1 MFSLGTEW
9 WQIMVRASVVYI
21 VVVLALRLTGRRT
34 LGQRNAIDLVLI
46 LIVANAVQNAMIGS
60 DTSLIGGLIAAA
72 TLFALDTVL
81 DRIFGRSD
89 RLSRFFSGGPVV
101 LVNRGMMIDSNLRK
115 EHISLDELEEALREH
130 GIDDIG
136 QVKLGILEMDG
147 SLSIVPSG
155 STSYHSRTR
164 IKGHRGPVGEP

>member
-9 WQIMVRASVVYI
+9 WQIIVRASVVYI

-60 DTSLIGGLIAAA
+60 DTSLTGGLIAAA
-72 TLFALDTVL
+72 TLFALDTAL

-89 RLSRFFSGGPVV
+89 RLSRLFSGSPVV
-101 LVNRGMMIDSNLRK
+101 LVNRGMMIESNLRK

>member
-9 WQIMVRASVVYI
+9 WQIIVRASVVYI
-21 VVVLALRLTGRRT
+21 VVLLALRLTGRRT

-60 DTSLIGGLIAAA
+60 DTSLTGGLIAAA
-72 TLFALDTVL
+72 TLFALDTAL

-89 RLSRFFSGGPVV
+89 RLSRLFSGSPVV
-101 LVNRGMMIDSNLRK
+101 LVNRGMMIESNLRK